1 MRELYESLSRKEA
14 RMLHWSA
21 AVVAAALWFSMAWRS
36 AWPLL
41 LVPMIGGSFLFLVR
55 RNRRLDPLGQGDA
68 DDDLF

>member
-21 AVVAAALWFSMAWRS
+21 TVVAAALWFSMAWRS
-36 AWPLL
+36 GWPLL
-41 LVPMIGGSFLFLVR
+41 LVPMIGGSCLLLVR

>member
-1 MRELYESLSRKEA
+1 MRELYDSLRPKEA

-21 AVVAAALWFSMAWRS
+21 AALAAALWFSIAWRS

-41 LVPMIGGSFLFLVR
+41 LVPMIGGSFAFLVR
-55 RNRRLDPLGQGDA
+55 RNRRLDPLGHDDV